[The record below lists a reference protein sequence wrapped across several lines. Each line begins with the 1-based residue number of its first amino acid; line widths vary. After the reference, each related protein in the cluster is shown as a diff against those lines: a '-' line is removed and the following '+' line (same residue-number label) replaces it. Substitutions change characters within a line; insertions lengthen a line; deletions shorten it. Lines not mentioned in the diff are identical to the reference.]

1 MLPSRFSIFGDSK
14 RNPSDSQS
22 HRAKSGLA
30 TPTLKLRAGK
40 EVYRPG
46 DEVIVTVDVCSPEGP
61 SGVVKNGVSFSLLVK
76 RLGFEIRGIEKLDT
90 QWFATQKP
98 STDSKQRRGEFV
110 FMDGSAP
117 VIFSNQ
123 IVSCGTTKSYVIRT
137 VLPKVIPPSYRGAT
151 IRYLYYVKCM
161 VSSQW
166 KILESG
172 PSQRDLVKDLPEV
185 DARIPLQLWVDQ
197 KSSGLQCEEGQNY
210 GIVPLSTVQLDIF
223 WKEMD
228 GESEWVRGNGVY
240 DGVEEG
246 YDSSRDDVLSVS
258 SFNPSRENLNRAFGS
273 SMSLLSATARS
284 SSRDVLFLDGE
295 RSGLSSNVPLPRL
308 SASEVLQGN
317 NDDKATQP
325 SALLSPR
332 QPPKLTKSLS
342 TDNDE
347 GNISSLAGE
356 SFVRA
361 RSYNIRLDDRVLLRF
376 SPKDSEST
384 YYFGDTIGGTLT
396 FFHERGTRRCL
407 EVSITLETSETI
419 NRQFVHPSRRNSSTI
434 TKVQSDRHEVV
445 ADLMQTSFLFTIPMD
460 GPMSFCTP
468 HISVQWSLRFEFFTT
483 PKNVD
488 WTRYEHPLL
497 VEGRDKSEWV
507 LPITVHAP
515 PSSIA
520 ATHSRSDRN
529 FSLESLWVHS

>member
-1 MLPSRFSIFGDSK
+1 MLPSRFSIFGDSR
-14 RNPSDSQS
+14 RNPSDSQLR
-22 HRAKSGLA
+22 RAKSELA
-30 TPTLKLRAGK
+30 TPTLKLRADK

-61 SGVVKNGVSFSLLVK
+61 SSVVKNWESFSLLVK

-98 STDSKQRRGEFV
+98 STDSKQRRGETV

-123 IVSCGTTKSYVIRT
+123 IVSCGTIKSYVIRT
-137 VLPKVIPPSYRGAT
+137 ALPKVIPPSYRGAT
-151 IRYLYYVKCM
+151 IRYLYYVKCKI
-161 VSSQW
+161 SAQW

-185 DARIPLQLWVDQ
+185 DARIPLKLWVDQ
-197 KSSGLQCEEGQNY
+197 KNSGLQCEEGQSD
-210 GIVPLSTVQLDIF
+210 GIVPSSTVQLDIY

-228 GESEWVRGNGVY
+228 GESEWVKANDVY

-246 YDSSRDDVLSVS
+246 YDSSRDEVLSVS

-273 SMSLLSATARS
+273 SLSLLSSTARS
-284 SSRDVLFLDGE
+284 SSRDALLLDGE
-295 RSGLSSNVPLPRL
+295 RPGLSLNVPLPRL
-308 SASEVLQGN
+308 SASEVLQDN
-317 NDDKATQP
+317 NDVVFATDKATQP
-325 SALLSPR
+325 LALLSPR
-332 QPPKLTKSLS
+332 QAPKLTKSLS

-396 FFHERGTRRCL
+396 FFHEQGARRCL

-419 NRQFVHPSRRNSSTI
+419 KRQFLHPSRRNTPTI

-445 ADLMQTSFLFTIPMD
+445 ADLMQTSFLFTIPID

-468 HISVQWSLRFEFFTT
+468 HISVQWSLRFEFFTA

-497 VEGRDKSEWV
+497 VEGRDKK
-507 LPITVHAP
+507 
-515 PSSIA
+515 
-520 ATHSRSDRN
+520 
-529 FSLESLWVHS
+529 SLWVHS